1 VRVSHSFQAKRTS
14 QSSIPPLLFW
24 RTGSGSPN
32 SIDEGRRNFPQ
43 SCPSAAVVLTGP
55 DQVLIRK
62 VYYPGRA
69 WSATLKAGFGVL
81 TGRNPADQTK
91 IPCLSRVLGVWA
103 HLESRCPMESK
114 GAVFP
119 PPLKLCPAVCFIIS
133 CSILH
138 TGESL
143 QPSQRLRVAK
153 LALSLPGGRGLAHA
167 APQSVRCL
175 YLFYR
180 GVVCLEKFPVCVRF
194 LLACLCSILSNRD
207 L

>member
-1 VRVSHSFQAKRTS
+1 MRVSHSFQAKRTS

-119 PPLKLCPAVCFIIS
+119 SAAEALSCSLFYHQLQYLAHWREPAAVATAASREACFESSRRARPRSCCSAVCPMS
-133 CSILH
+133 VS
-138 TGESL
+138 
-143 QPSQRLRVAK
+143 V
-153 LALSLPGGRGLAHA
+153 LPGGGL
-167 APQSVRCL
+167 S
-175 YLFYR
+175 
-180 GVVCLEKFPVCVRF
+180 
-194 LLACLCSILSNRD
+194 
-207 L
+207 